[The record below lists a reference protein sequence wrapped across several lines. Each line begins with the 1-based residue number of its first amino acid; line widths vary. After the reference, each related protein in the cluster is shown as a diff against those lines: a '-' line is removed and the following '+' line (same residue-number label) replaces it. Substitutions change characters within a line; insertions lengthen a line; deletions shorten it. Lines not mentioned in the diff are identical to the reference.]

1 MTWPATKSGST
12 ASLALSNLRIPIS
25 RCSTRCAEFL
35 EPDCR
40 WNGLLNAISSYIN
53 GVELDGLSVLDHSRY
68 RDSGVNWRVIN
79 GYGALIEA
87 ASSGL
92 AIEFGL
98 CPSIR
103 LVSVLGE
110 SPQVPYPTVLS
121 ELSSSSVILRPL

>member
-40 WNGLLNAISSYIN
+40 WIN